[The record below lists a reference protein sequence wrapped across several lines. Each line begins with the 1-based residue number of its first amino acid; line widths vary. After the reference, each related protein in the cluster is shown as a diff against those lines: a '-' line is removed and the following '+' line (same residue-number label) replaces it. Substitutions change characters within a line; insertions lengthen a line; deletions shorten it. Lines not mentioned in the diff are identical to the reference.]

1 MRLSMPETLETVGNI
16 MSPEEVIE
24 LEKLFEKL
32 IAERNELNRV
42 IDELRAEV
50 NRLSQIAKY

>member
-1 MRLSMPETLETVGNI
+1 MLEMLETVGNI
-16 MSPEEVIE
+16 MSPEELIE
-24 LEKLFEKL
+24 VEKLFEKL

>member
-1 MRLSMPETLETVGNI
+1 MLETLETVGNI
-16 MSPEEVIE
+16 MSPEELIE

>member
-1 MRLSMPETLETVGNI
+1 MRLSMLETLETVGNI

>member
-1 MRLSMPETLETVGNI
+1 MRLSMLETLETVGNI
-16 MSPEEVIE
+16 MGPEEVIE

>member
-1 MRLSMPETLETVGNI
+1 MQEMLETDGSI
-16 MSPEEVIE
+16 MSPEELIE

-32 IAERNELNRV
+32 IAERDELNRV

-50 NRLSQIAKY
+50 SRLSQIAKY

>member
-1 MRLSMPETLETVGNI
+1 MG
-16 MSPEEVIE
+16 PEEVIE

>member
-1 MRLSMPETLETVGNI
+1 MRLSMLETLETVGNI
-16 MSPEEVIE
+16 MSPEELIE

>member
-1 MRLSMPETLETVGNI
+1 MPETLETVGNI

>member
-1 MRLSMPETLETVGNI
+1 MRLFMLEMLETVGNI
-16 MSPEEVIE
+16 MSPEELIE